1 MLVKN
6 RYEVHNIHNPKKNSV
21 LRILFYYYAFRLF
34 GLIYKINKKI
44 IKMSENFFK
53 KIQKKLF
60 EEFITKK
67 GIIEFTTGDHEVFVR
82 TKCESHE
89 KVWIHIVESSD
100 PTCSYLDNDMF
111 SVKDE
116 DVEHGFII
124 LAHIESNSRKVYWF
138 IK

>member
-6 RYEVHNIHNPKKNSV
+6 RYEVHNIHKPKKKNI
-21 LRILFYYYAFRLF
+21 LHILFYYYTFKLF
-34 GLIYKINKKI
+34 GLMYKINKKI
-44 IKMSENFFK
+44 IKMSDNFFK

-100 PTCSYLDNDMF
+100 PTCSYLDHDMF
-111 SVKDE
+111 TVKDE
-116 DVEHGFII
+116 DVHHGFII